1 MSLRTN
7 IESFQTHLLND
18 LDYHFDICRFNGAK
32 ITTSI
37 ELALDPKI
45 PGYDFHGVIV
55 IVHVICLERD
65 RVLHHGFQTLR
76 NR

>member
-18 LDYHFDICRFNGAK
+18 LDYHFDIFRFNETK

-45 PGYDFHGVIV
+45 PGYDFQVPDHSFEHRREVG
-55 IVHVICLERD
+55 
-65 RVLHHGFQTLR
+65 
-76 NR
+76 